1 MGVLYCLLLPI
12 RLISIEVRFN
22 QRTEDLDLLPCPS
35 MNIESHTFQDIHLN
49 ECTSSFTSSR
59 DLFDCSGGRKMLN
72 SYKSI
77 NRLLYVCYIRK
88 QGMSN
93 ELGQLGSSYTQY
105 DRREMRGT
113 WYNYS
118 APSGHL
124 FDYSIPRQ
132 CVDVK
137 RDRKWGIRIE
147 WG

>member
-1 MGVLYCLLLPI
+1 MGVLDCLLLPI

-22 QRTEDLDLLPCPS
+22 QRTEDLDLLPCP
-35 MNIESHTFQDIHLN
+35 NIERHTFQDIHLN
-49 ECTSSFTSSR
+49 ECTSSFASSR
-59 DLFDCSGGRKMLN
+59 DLFDCSDGRKMLN

-93 ELGQLGSSYTQY
+93 ELGQSGSSYTQY

-118 APSGHL
+118 APLGHL

-137 RDRKWGIRIE
+137 SVRKWGIRIE